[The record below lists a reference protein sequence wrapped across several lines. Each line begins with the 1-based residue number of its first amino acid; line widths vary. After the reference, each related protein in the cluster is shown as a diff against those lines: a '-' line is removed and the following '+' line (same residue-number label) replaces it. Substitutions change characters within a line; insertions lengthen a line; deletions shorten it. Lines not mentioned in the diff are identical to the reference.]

1 MKSQAIIEEEK
12 LLQAVKNNDAAALDK
27 LLDDNLIFVN
37 QTGQII
43 SKQMDLEAYNSG
55 KLIIDTLEASER
67 IVKES
72 GDITTIVSRIFIA
85 GKYDSSV
92 FSATLRYTRVWR
104 FFDDKWK
111 VIAGSCVAIADN

>member
-1 MKSQAIIEEEK
+1 MKLQAILEEEK
-12 LLQAVKNNDAAALDK
+12 LLQAVKNNDVAALDK
-27 LLDDNLIFVN
+27 LLDDNLLFVN
-37 QTGQII
+37 QAGQII

-72 GDITTIVSRIFIA
+72 RDVTTIVSRIFIA
-85 GKYDSSV
+85 GKYDGSP
-92 FSATLRYTRVWR
+92 FSANLRYIRVWR

-111 VIAGSCVAIADN
+111 VIAGSCVTIADN